1 MLHNHIELRQ
11 KRDLGDTISI
21 YFDFL
26 KQNLRSY
33 TNIFIRYNGI
43 FIIGFLGISY
53 LLVTGFM
60 GLLNG
65 NEVDAI
71 DSTQEL
77 ESEIYLG
84 FGGIGFVLLFLT
96 TAILNYSLAASY
108 IVQYE
113 KNGTAGVDKKQLRAL
128 ISKNIGNIIVFILL
142 LILIYFA
149 VFIAGFIVSIVPVVG
164 TVAFYILTLAFTA
177 WMGVSFMVM
186 LCENK
191 SVTDSLSEGFKLIK
205 EHFWKSVLI
214 NLVIGLLLGL
224 LLLVVLMIPGILI
237 GLYAFHSIETGVD
250 LQNSA
255 FAKIIWI
262 VASSF
267 VLILYSFN
275 QSWAQF
281 ANGML
286 YFSLHEETYNKK
298 TRERIDQIGAGE

>member
-60 GLLNG
+60 GLFNG
-65 NEVDAI
+65 NEMDAI

-77 ESEIYLG
+77 ESAMYLG
-84 FGGIGFVLLFLT
+84 LGGIGFVLLFLT

-113 KNGTAGVDKKQLRAL
+113 KNGTAGIDKKQLRAL
-128 ISKNIGNIIVFILL
+128 ISNNIGNIVIFILL

-149 VFIAGFIVSIVPVVG
+149 VCIAGFIVSIVPVVG
-164 TVAFYILTLAFTA
+164 TVAFYILILAFTA

-186 LCENK
+186 
-191 SVTDSLSEGFKLIK
+191 
-205 EHFWKSVLI
+205 
-214 NLVIGLLLGL
+214 
-224 LLLVVLMIPGILI
+224 
-237 GLYAFHSIETGVD
+237 
-250 LQNSA
+250 
-255 FAKIIWI
+255 
-262 VASSF
+262 
-267 VLILYSFN
+267 
-275 QSWAQF
+275 
-281 ANGML
+281 
-286 YFSLHEETYNKK
+286 
-298 TRERIDQIGAGE
+298 